1 VAAPAVDRREEG
13 EKARVKVRRVEV
25 DLVVRA
31 QEADLDHPLARAD
44 QAAPG
49 TRTVPGALED
59 LRDVEEDLGE
69 KVHETHEANS
79 GRANNA
85 TASRLEVPTV
95 PEDRVGQDRVV
106 LVDLTDL
113 SYLPKAKRLHINVV
127 VTLRVIRYVKNN

>member
-1 VAAPAVDRREEG
+1 VAAPAVDRHEEE

-31 QEADLDHPLARAD
+31 QEAVLDHPMARAD
-44 QAAPG
+44 QAALG
-49 TRTVPGALED
+49 VLMDPGALED

-69 KVHETHEANS
+69 KVRETPEANS

-95 PEDRVGQDRVV
+95 PDDRVDQDRVV
-106 LVDLTDL
+106 RVGLTDL
-113 SYLPKAKRLHINVV
+113 SYRPKAKS
-127 VTLRVIRYVKNN
+127 

>member
-1 VAAPAVDRREEG
+1 MAAPAVDRREEG
-13 EKARVKVRRVEV
+13 RAGVKVRRVEV

-31 QEADLDHPLARAD
+31 QEADLDHPLAHAD

-49 TRTVPGALED
+49 IHTVPGALED
-59 LRDVEEDLGE
+59 LRDVEGDLGK

-95 PEDRVGQDRVV
+95 PGDRVDQDRVV
-106 LVDLTDL
+106 RVGLTDL
-113 SYLPKAKRLHINVV
+113 SYRPKAKS
-127 VTLRVIRYVKNN
+127 